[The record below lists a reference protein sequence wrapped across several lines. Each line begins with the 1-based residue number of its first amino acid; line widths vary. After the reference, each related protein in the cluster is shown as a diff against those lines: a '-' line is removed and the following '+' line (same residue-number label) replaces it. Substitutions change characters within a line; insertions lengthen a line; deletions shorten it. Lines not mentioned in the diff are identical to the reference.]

1 MPIQLDN
8 EPSNTKHI
16 ADWLAGVAREE
27 RPPDLPL
34 HYTGGRSHNVHRR
47 SRPSVPDGEAIGSDP
62 DLDTVD
68 PTEKYAKRRRHK
80 TKADKYEYKGDVG
93 VKRSAK
99 GSRGSKRKRLRG
111 SNTLNEDFQ
120 ATNVDVARVSLKPE
134 NNLGIFSRSKK
145 SVPLPGRDLPDLTF
159 TKMDFLSKP
168 AEAAK
173 RDLAKIRMQQSD
185 KKHKRDMTDEH
196 FRAQSGLEN
205 STASMMDEFLTTPYV
220 SRMYQDEIRLSKVF
234 SSRETPLTQGLR
246 SLRPGAAP
254 KN

>member
-1 MPIQLDN
+1 M
-8 EPSNTKHI
+8 
-16 ADWLAGVAREE
+16 
-27 RPPDLPL
+27 
-34 HYTGGRSHNVHRR
+34 HRR

-205 STASMMDEFLTTPYV
+205 SSAHSGHALHIQPTAEYSRVNDGRV
-220 SRMYQDEIRLSKVF
+220 SDDAVRIKDVPRRDTALE
-234 SSRETPLTQGLR
+234 
-246 SLRPGAAP
+246 SLL
-254 KN
+254 